1 MEANNLGAG
10 PHGFRHIRR
19 GLEAGESL
27 PRCPLLVE
35 QLLAISAHSHDPLP
49 ADEADEER
57 VAVAAGMDDD
67 EDDDL

>member
-1 MEANNLGAG
+1 MEQSNLAG

-35 QLLAISAHSHDPLP
+35 QLLAISSTTNGFAANDSEP
-49 ADEADEER
+49 EM
-57 VAVAAGMDDD
+57 VAEID
-67 EDDDL
+67 EDEDLDE